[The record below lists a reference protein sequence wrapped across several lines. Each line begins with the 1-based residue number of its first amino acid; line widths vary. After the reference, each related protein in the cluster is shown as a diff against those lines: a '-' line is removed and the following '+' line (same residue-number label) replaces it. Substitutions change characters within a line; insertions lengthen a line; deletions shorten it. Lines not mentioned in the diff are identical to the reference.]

1 MGFCVAS
8 IILILAPGPDMIF
21 LITQS
26 IKHGKGAGLA
36 TALGLSLGN
45 LIHSILVA
53 SGFSLLILSSA
64 QAFNIIRVLGA
75 FYLLWLAA
83 NTLRDMSMS
92 TEPIAGQSNLFRQGL
107 LMNILNPKVALF
119 FIAFLPQFV
128 IADSMIPALQI
139 ILLGLIF
146 TTLVII
152 IFISISLLAER
163 LQTRCTDK
171 IRSSMLLRGLIAA
184 VYTFIALQLFF

>member
-1 MGFCVAS
+1 MSFCVAS

-119 FIAFLPQFV
+119 FICLLYTSDA
-128 IADSMIPALQI
+128 AD
-139 ILLGLIF
+139 
-146 TTLVII
+146 
-152 IFISISLLAER
+152 E
-163 LQTRCTDK
+163 
-171 IRSSMLLRGLIAA
+171 
-184 VYTFIALQLFF
+184 